1 MSATPGN
8 GNWSQGRNRS
18 PADLAREGD
27 RYRADMDETLN
38 EIEQELSPGKL
49 LDRSMQ
55 YFRDHGGDFIREAG
69 ATVRNN
75 PLPVLLTAAG
85 VVWLTAAVASS
96 HSSSG
101 SQTQRRWRQSGGH
114 LDEDMASF
122 DEFADGQGYA
132 GSSSSSGRIKSAL
145 SQGQA
150 ALSRGESQL
159 AQLVR
164 EQPIA
169 LGAVALAAGALLG
182 AALPIT
188 DYENR
193 IMRSVGNDGGST
205 GTSEEMMDE

>member
-1 MSATPGN
+1 MNATTGN
-8 GNWSQGRNRS
+8 GSWGQGRSRN
-18 PADLAREGD
+18 PADLEREGN
-27 RYRADMDETLN
+27 RYRANMDETLS

-49 LDRSMQ
+49 LDRSVQ

-69 ATVRNN
+69 ATVRSN
-75 PLPVLLTAAG
+75 PLPILLTAAG

-96 HSSSG
+96 RSG
-101 SQTQRRWRQSGGH
+101 SQSQRRSWQGGH
-114 LDEDMASF
+114 LDEDMDSF
-122 DEFADGQGYA
+122 DEFADNHGYTSESS
-132 GSSSSSGRIKSAL
+132 SSSSSGRIQS
-145 SQGQA
+145 

-193 IMRSVGNDGGST
+193 MMSAVGNDDSAGN
-205 GTSEEMMDE
+205 SEAMMDE

>member
-1 MSATPGN
+1 MSATTGDGSWN
-8 GNWSQGRNRS
+8 KGRGYNA
-18 PADLAREGD
+18 ADLEREGN
-27 RYRADMDETLN
+27 RYRANMDETLN
-38 EIEQELSPGKL
+38 EIEQELSPSKL
-49 LDRSMQ
+49 LDRSVQ
-55 YFRDHGGDFIREAG
+55 YFRDHGGEFMREAG
-69 ATVRNN
+69 ATVRSN

-96 HSSSG
+96 RSN
-101 SQTQRRWRQSGGH
+101 SQSQGRWSQGGH
-114 LDEDMASF
+114 LDEDMDSF

-132 GSSSSSGRIKSAL
+132 GTSSSSSSSSGRIQS
-145 SQGQA
+145 

-159 AQLVR
+159 EQLVR

-193 IMRSVGNDGGST
+193 MMSSVGNDNSAGN
-205 GTSEEMMDE
+205 SEAMTDE